1 MKMFSNSCYISKHE
15 YKLLEFL
22 RVKCELPPAGL
33 FPVVGFALMRGGTDI
48 PDGDILGFNP

>member
-15 YKLLEFL
+15 YELLKFL

>member
-15 YKLLEFL
+15 YELLEFL

-33 FPVVGFALMRGGTDI
+33 FPVVGVALMRGGTDI

>member
-15 YKLLEFL
+15 YELLEFF

>member
-1 MKMFSNSCYISKHE
+1 MKMFSNSCYISKYE
-15 YKLLEFL
+15 YELLEFL